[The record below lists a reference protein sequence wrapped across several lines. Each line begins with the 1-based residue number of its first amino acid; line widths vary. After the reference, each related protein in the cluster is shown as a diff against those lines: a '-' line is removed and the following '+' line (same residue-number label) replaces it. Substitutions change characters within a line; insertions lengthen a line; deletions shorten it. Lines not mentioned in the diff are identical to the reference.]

1 MPKQLPLSI
10 EIQASMPR
18 KVHHHI

>member
-18 KVHHHI
+18 KVNHHI